1 MQRGEYRKDTA
12 IETMKG
18 GGNNYQRGHFD
29 TIFAIPPNCISFPNG
44 LPTKKKEPRPRPERD
59 DDRTITILS
68 ITMTP
73 CCFTAFPFFL
83 VYLFVAASSIGH
95 ALQQPV
101 ALLTGATGRTGQ
113 LVTNMLLD
121 QGYHVRI
128 FCRDESKAKK
138 LFDEINPNPN
148 PNIQYCQGDLGN
160 PKDIESAFSSS
171 SQPLTHVVFM
181 AGGEGAD
188 YRCVNYQGVAA
199 VCQQAVQCETIR
211 QLVVISAAWN
221 TRPYSIA
228 SLLFNGLYPDTVPMA
243 SHFLG
248 EQALRQA
255 VASAGNKLNYVILR
269 AGGLNSD
276 DNYAE
281 KYPEAAKNN
290 GLTYQQGDTFK
301 FLGIAG
307 RPGMSRSQLANAVV
321 TAATKAPNGRYTVEV
336 TGSGSTAWTDGSTY
350 NNLKQ
355 DDQSSTCKE
364 DELYA
369 IHTQA
374 VQQLKTTAIAASV
387 GGIGLIGIFGF
398 FPGLMLLVVLDAMI
412 LLVWSLFFAT
422 RQVASNTQ

>member
-1 MQRGEYRKDTA
+1 L
-12 IETMKG
+12 
-18 GGNNYQRGHFD
+18 H
-29 TIFAIPPNCISFPNG
+29 IFSEPLANP
-44 LPTKKKEPRPRPERD
+44 KKEPRQERD
-59 DDRTITILS
+59 DDITISILS

-73 CCFTAFPFFL
+73 RCFTAFPFFL
-83 VYLFVAASSIGH
+83 VYLFVVASSIGN

-138 LFDEINPNPN
+138 LFDESNN

-160 PKDIESAFSSS
+160 PKDIEFAFSSS
-171 SQPLTHVVFM
+171 SQPLTHVIFM

-188 YRCVNYQGVAA
+188 YRCVNYQGLAA
-199 VCQQAVQCETIR
+199 FCQQTVQCETIR
-211 QLVVISAAWN
+211 QLVVISAAWT

-276 DNYAE
+276 DRYAE
-281 KYPEAAKNN
+281 KHPEAAKN
-290 GLTYQQGDTFK
+290 GLTYQQGDTFE

-336 TGSGSTAWTDGSTY
+336 TGSGSTTWTDGSTY

-355 DDQSSTCKE
+355 DDQSSTYKE

-387 GGIGLIGIFGF
+387 GGIGLIGIFGL
-398 FPGLMLLVVLDAMI
+398 FPGLMLLGVLDALI
-412 LLVWSLFFAT
+412 LLVWTKFFAA
-422 RQVASNTQ
+422 RQVC